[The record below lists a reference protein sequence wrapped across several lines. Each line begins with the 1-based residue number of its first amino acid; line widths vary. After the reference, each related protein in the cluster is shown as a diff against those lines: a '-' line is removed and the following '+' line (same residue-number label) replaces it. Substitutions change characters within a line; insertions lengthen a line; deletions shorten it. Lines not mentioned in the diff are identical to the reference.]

1 MLHLIIIIQS
11 EYVLLADVLLGLCL
25 IQEMLQTETG
35 ESKIVKTGDSKLVK
49 DPLGDGMVEIKVEN
63 MSSEEDQVEEPAEQG
78 EASMKPRVRSSFGP
92 APPAQRPGT
101 VKRRPLPDIKL
112 PGNRMMRK
120 SDKNKDSE
128 DEYVVE
134 KILAKRF
141 NPKRKYHEYLLK
153 WEGYP
158 Q

>member
-1 MLHLIIIIQS
+1 ML
-11 EYVLLADVLLGLCL
+11 GL
-25 IQEMLQTETG
+25 IQETLQTEKG
-35 ESKIVKTGDSKLVK
+35 ELKPVKTGDSKLVK

-63 MSSEEDQVEEPAEQG
+63 MSSEEDQAEEQQEHGAP
-78 EASMKPRVRSSFGP
+78 SIKLRVRDSFGP
-92 APPAQRPGT
+92 ASVTQRPGT
-101 VKRRPLPDIKL
+101 VKRKPLPDSKL
-112 PGNRMMRK
+112 PSNRVMHK
-120 SDKNKDSE
+120 SDKGKDSE

-141 NPKRKYHEYLLK
+141 NPKRKYYEYLVK

>member
-1 MLHLIIIIQS
+1 M
-11 EYVLLADVLLGLCL
+11 
-25 IQEMLQTETG
+25 
-35 ESKIVKTGDSKLVK
+35 KTGDIKLVK
-49 DPLGDGMVEIKVEN
+49 DPLGDGMVEIKVEH
-63 MSSEEDQVEEPAEQG
+63 MSSEEDQVEEQAEHG
-78 EASMKPRVRSSFGP
+78 EAGMKLRVRGSFGP
-92 APPAQRPGT
+92 APLTQRPGT
-101 VKRRPLPDIKL
+101 VKRKPLPDSKL
-112 PGNRMMRK
+112 SGNRVVRR

-141 NPKRKYHEYLLK
+141 NPKRKYYEYLLK

>member
-1 MLHLIIIIQS
+1 M
-11 EYVLLADVLLGLCL
+11 EEFNPVKAG
-25 IQEMLQTETG
+25 ET
-35 ESKIVKTGDSKLVK
+35 KLVK

-63 MSSEEDQVEEPAEQG
+63 MSSEEDQAEEQQERGAAG
-78 EASMKPRVRSSFGP
+78 IKLRVCDSFGP
-92 APPAQRPGT
+92 ASVTQRPGT
-101 VKRRPLPDIKL
+101 VKRKPLPDSKL
-112 PGNRMMRK
+112 PSNRVMQK
-120 SDKNKDSE
+120 SNKENDSE

-141 NPKRKYHEYLLK
+141 NPKRKYYEYLVK

>member
-1 MLHLIIIIQS
+1 MDELNP
-11 EYVLLADVLLGLCL
+11 
-25 IQEMLQTETG
+25 
-35 ESKIVKTGDSKLVK
+35 VKAGDSKLVK

-63 MSSEEDQVEEPAEQG
+63 MSSEEDQAEEQEHGA
-78 EASMKPRVRSSFGP
+78 ASVKLRVRDSFGP
-92 APPAQRPGT
+92 ASVTQRPGT
-101 VKRRPLPDIKL
+101 VKRKPLPDSKL
-112 PGNRMMRK
+112 SSNRVMQR
-120 SDKNKDSE
+120 SDEGKDSE

-141 NPKRKYHEYLLK
+141 NPKRKHYEYLVK

>member
-1 MLHLIIIIQS
+1 ML
-11 EYVLLADVLLGLCL
+11 VGLCL
-25 IQEMLQTETG
+25 IQETLQTET
-35 ESKIVKTGDSKLVK
+35 EKSDTIKTGDSKLVK

-63 MSSEEDQVEEPAEQG
+63 MSSEEDQVDEQAEQG
-78 EASMKPRVRSSFGP
+78 EDGMKLRVRGSFGP

-101 VKRRPLPDIKL
+101 VKRKPLPDSKL
-112 PGNRMMRK
+112 PGNRVLRK

-128 DEYVVE
+128 DEFVVE

-141 NPKRKYHEYLLK
+141 NPKRKYYEYLLK